1 MSMGKDCN
9 LTILYLKSVD
19 STQKYLKQKI
29 LSENIPSYYVV
40 VSDIQTNGIGSREN
54 SWIGIEGNL
63 FLSFA
68 IDISNLPKDLKLES
82 CSIYFA
88 YLLKETLSEFGSS
101 LWLKWP
107 NDFYIDNCKIGGA
120 ITNILK
126 DKVVCGIGLNL
137 VHAPK
142 EFKRLD
148 INISRDIVLEAF
160 MKKIEKKLSW
170 KQVFS
175 KYELE
180 FHKNHK
186 FFTHSNDI
194 KISLSD
200 VKLQDDG
207 SILKNGERIYSL
219 R

>member
-19 STQKYLKQKI
+19 STQKYLKEKI
-29 LSENIPSYYVV
+29 LSEKVPSYYAV
-40 VSDIQTNGIGSREN
+40 VSDIQTDGIGSRN
-54 SWIGIEGNL
+54 NRWIGIKGNL
-63 FLSFA
+63 FVSLS
-68 IDISNLPKDLKLES
+68 INISDLPKDLKLES
-82 CSIYFA
+82 SSIYFS
-88 YLLKETLSEFGSS
+88 YLLKETLCEFGSS
-101 LWLKWP
+101 VWLKWP
-107 NDFYIDNCKIGGA
+107 NDFYIDNAKIGGA
-120 ITNILK
+120 ITNVVK

-148 INISRDIVLEAF
+148 IDISRDIVLEAF

-180 FHKNHK
+180 FHKNHN
-186 FFTHSNDI
+186 FFTHSNDT
-194 KISLSD
+194 KISLCD
-200 VKLQDDG
+200 VKLQNDG